1 METIYYVL
9 PKMNN
14 RWIRNIMSP
23 HLTIQSNQNQNQN
36 QNQFPKSST
45 KYFINPSQTQS
56 QTQNTEKSIEKEW
69 NKLNVH
75 LINMHIMS
83 KQIGLPDLLFKTDNV
98 WNYLHYSSFTSNEN
112 SWSQEKIFSVLFLS
126 PQTLYLQNAN
136 SVHYIFSL
144 FDLNNEQMI
153 YLTLLSILLQS
164 SRGFF
169 VLKIKTPF
177 TPLTL
182 DIYFLLSTLYNKV
195 VILTVDQNTQY
206 LVCKG
211 FQSDYIKNHIQNIK
225 NCLFSIRPYHL
236 LFPHTQ
242 DSNYSKTQDA
252 NNGNTGKVNQ
262 QMRIFTDALP
272 LYYVSKMEEIQVLIM
287 NKNPNA

>member
-1 METIYYVL
+1 METVYYVL

-14 RWIRNIMSP
+14 RWIRNIITP
-23 HLTIQSNQNQNQN
+23 YYVLNINQ
-36 QNQFPKSST
+36 KSSI
-45 KYFINPSQTQS
+45 KYFINPSQIQS
-56 QTQNTEKSIEKEW
+56 QAQNTEKIIEKEW

-83 KQIGLPDLLFKTDNV
+83 KQISLPDLLFKTDNV

-112 SWSQEKIFSVLFLS
+112 SWSQEKIFNVLFLS
-126 PQTLYLQNAN
+126 PQTLYIQNAN

-144 FDLNNEQMI
+144 FDLNNEQTI

-182 DIYFLLSTLYNKV
+182 DIFFLLSSLYNKV
-195 VILTVDQNTQY
+195 VILTIDQNTQY

-236 LFPHTQ
+236 LFPHTHQ
-242 DSNYSKTQDA
+242 DTTTDLPRSKIQDA
-252 NNGNTGKVNQ
+252 THKITN
-262 QMRIFTDALP
+262 QMRIFNEALP
-272 LYYVSKMEEIQVLIM
+272 LYYISKMEEIQVLIS
-287 NKNPNA
+287 NKNPNT

>member
-1 METIYYVL
+1 
-9 PKMNN
+9 
-14 RWIRNIMSP
+14 MSP
-23 HLTIQSNQNQNQN
+23 HLTNHQQL
-36 QNQFPKSST
+36 PKSSS
-45 KYFINPSQTQS
+45 KYFINTSQTQS

-112 SWSQEKIFSVLFLS
+112 SWSQEKIFNVLFLS

-144 FDLNNEQMI
+144 FDLNNEQLI

-169 VLKIKTPF
+169 ILKIKTPF

-242 DSNYSKTQDA
+242 DSNHNGNTSNSGSG
-252 NNGNTGKVNQ
+252 NNNNTGKVNQ

>member
-1 METIYYVL
+1 METVYYVI

-14 RWIRNIMSP
+14 QWIKHISTPYNPPNQIPQKLLS
-23 HLTIQSNQNQNQN
+23 HSIKNFITQNQNQILN
-36 QNQFPKSST
+36 QNS
-45 KYFINPSQTQS
+45 
-56 QTQNTEKSIEKEW
+56 EKNIEKEW

-83 KQIGLPDLLFKTDNV
+83 KQIGIPELLFKTDNV

-112 SWSQEKIFSVLFLS
+112 SWSQEKIFNVLFLS

-144 FDLNNEQMI
+144 FDLNNEQLI

-182 DIYFLLSTLYNKV
+182 DIFFLLSSLYNKV

-236 LFPHTQ
+236 LYPHIQEHIMNKENVT
-242 DSNYSKTQDA
+242 NKIT
-252 NNGNTGKVNQ
+252 N
-262 QMRIFTDALP
+262 QMRILSEALP
-272 LYYVSKMEEIQVLIM
+272 LYYISKMEEIQVLIS
-287 NKNPNA
+287 NKSPIT

>member
-1 METIYYVL
+1 METVYYVL

-14 RWIRNIMSP
+14 RWIRNITIP
-23 HLTIQSNQNQNQN
+23 HQPTTTTRPQQIQT
-36 QNQFPKSST
+36 KSSS
-45 KYFINPSQTQS
+45 KYFINPSQTYS
-56 QTQNTEKSIEKEW
+56 QTQNTEKNIEKEW
-69 NKLNVH
+69 NKLNIH

-83 KQIGLPDLLFKTDNV
+83 KQIGLPELLFKTDNV

-112 SWSQEKIFSVLFLS
+112 SWSQEKIFNVLFLS

-144 FDLNNEQMI
+144 FDLNNEQTI
-153 YLTLLSILLQS
+153 YLILLSILLQS

-182 DIYFLLSTLYNKV
+182 DIFFLLSSLYNKV

-211 FQSDYIKNHIQNIK
+211 FQSDYIKNYIQNIK

-242 DSNYSKTQDA
+242 EASHSKNQDT

-287 NKNPNA
+287 NKNPNS

>member
-1 METIYYVL
+1 METVYYVL

-14 RWIRNIMSP
+14 RWIRSITIP
-23 HLTIQSNQNQNQN
+23 HQPTTTRPQQTQTQT
-36 QNQFPKSST
+36 KSSS
-45 KYFINPSQTQS
+45 KYFINPSQTYS
-56 QTQNTEKSIEKEW
+56 QTQNTEKNIEKEW
-69 NKLNVH
+69 NKLNIH

-112 SWSQEKIFSVLFLS
+112 SWSQEKTFNVLFLS

-144 FDLNNEQMI
+144 FDLNNEQTI

-182 DIYFLLSTLYNKV
+182 DIFFLLSSLYNKV
-195 VILTVDQNTQY
+195 VILTIDQNTQY

-242 DSNYSKTQDA
+242 EASHYKTQDA
-252 NNGNTGKVNQ
+252 SNNGNTGKVNQ

>member
-23 HLTIQSNQNQNQN
+23 HLTNHQQQNQL
-36 QNQFPKSST
+36 PKSSS
-45 KYFINPSQTQS
+45 KYFINTSQTQS

-83 KQIGLPDLLFKTDNV
+83 KQIGLPELLFKTDNV

-112 SWSQEKIFSVLFLS
+112 SWSQEKIFNVLFLN

-144 FDLNNEQMI
+144 FDLNNEQLI

-169 VLKIKTPF
+169 ILKIKTPF

-242 DSNYSKTQDA
+242 DSNHNG
-252 NNGNTGKVNQ
+252 NNNNNTNTGKVNQ